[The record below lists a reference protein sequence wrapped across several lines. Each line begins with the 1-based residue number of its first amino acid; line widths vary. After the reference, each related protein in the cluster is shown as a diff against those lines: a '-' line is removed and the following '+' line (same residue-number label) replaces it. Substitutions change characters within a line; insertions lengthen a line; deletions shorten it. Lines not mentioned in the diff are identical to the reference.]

1 MIYAIIGAVIAL
13 ALGIYF
19 CLPALTLASGSFWIA
34 SFAFLLVIGSIL
46 GLGKKEKAG
55 IAVKTSSIIIGAIFF
70 LICAATSPL
79 FLSRSYATILGVPEK
94 TDIEEYTPSIETVPL
109 MDRETAELLMNRAL
123 GTLVNE
129 VSQFELGD
137 STQINYQGRAIR
149 VAPLKYASII
159 KWLNNR
165 NSGIPAYVTVDMQTQ
180 KTDIHYLDRG
190 MKYSPSA
197 CFGEDL
203 SRHVWLSYPTAITG
217 DHVFELDEEGNPM
230 WIIPRL
236 EHKAGLFFGDDVQG
250 AFCVD
255 AVSGAI
261 NYYRVGDI
269 PNYIDNVYPASLV
282 IEQYDNYG
290 KYTQGFWNSLIGQRN
305 VTATTE
311 GYNYIPQD
319 DDIYLYTGVT
329 SVGGDESNIGFIYV
343 NLRTKE
349 VKYFEQAG
357 AEEYSAMA
365 SAEGM
370 VQHLGYT
377 STFPLLLNIEG
388 QPTYCVALKD
398 SGGLVKMY
406 GLVNVEQYQIVVTAD
421 SISQCLQKYRT
432 SLRGNGQAVTGG
444 GEVVS
449 GIITDI
455 RSANMEGTT
464 YFYVQL
470 DGEMMYYELSA
481 MDNKQ
486 AILLSIGTKVSLS
499 PIGQPANAVQEAVL
513 PVQNIATTP
522 SRTPEMVDGEA
533 NSEATA

>member
-1 MIYAIIGAVIAL
+1 MVYGVITTIVAFAL
-13 ALGIYF
+13 SIFL
-19 CLPALTLASGSFWIA
+19 CLPALTLASGGFWIL
-34 SFAFLLVIGSIL
+34 SFSLLLVISSIL
-46 GLGKKEKAG
+46 GFGENKKVAMAVRLG
-55 IAVKTSSIIIGAIFF
+55 SIVICAIFI

-79 FLSRSYATILGVPEK
+79 FLSRSYAAILGVPEK
-94 TDIEEYTPSIETVPL
+94 TDIEEYAPSIETVPL
-109 MDRETAELLMNRAL
+109 MDRETAELLMNRTL
-123 GTLVNE
+123 GTLVDE

-190 MKYSPSA
+190 IKYSPSA
-197 CFGEDL
+197 CLGEDL
-203 SRHVWLSYPTAITG
+203 KRHVWLNYPAAIMG
-217 DHVFELDEEGNPM
+217 NPVFELDEEGNPL
-230 WIIPRL
+230 WVIPRL
-236 EHKAGLFFGDDVQG
+236 KHEAGLLFGCDVQG
-250 AFCVD
+250 VFCVD
-255 AVSGAI
+255 AVSGDI
-261 NYYRVGDI
+261 NYYRIGDI
-269 PNYIDNVYPASLV
+269 PSYIDNVYPASLV

-290 KYTQGFWNSLIGQRN
+290 KYTQGFWNSLIGQRS

-349 VKYFEQAG
+349 AKYFEQAG

-421 SISQCLQKYRT
+421 SVSQCLQKYRT
-432 SLRGNGQAVTGG
+432 SLRGNGQPITGG
-444 GEVVS
+444 GEAVS
-449 GIITDI
+449 GTITDI
-455 RSANMEGTT
+455 RSANLEGTT
-464 YFYVQL
+464 YFYIQL
-470 DGEMMYYELSA
+470 NGKSMYYELSA

-486 AILLSIGTKVSLS
+486 AILLNVGAKVSLS
-499 PIGQPANAVQEAVL
+499 PIGQPANGIQEAVL
-513 PVQNIATTP
+513 PVQDVGMVLEQAPAAGDEAYFEATT
-522 SRTPEMVDGEA
+522 
-533 NSEATA
+533 